1 MRSVRAMSVH
11 CQASARRGTG
21 RGQVGDCPGTVPD
34 LSPRPQ
40 LYCRPR
46 VSNSEVPPMRR
57 RLIGSILLAFA
68 VVAGTNITLAARP
81 LYVVCTVPGALDIFI
96 VVDNF

>member
-1 MRSVRAMSVH
+1 
-11 CQASARRGTG
+11 
-21 RGQVGDCPGTVPD
+21 
-34 LSPRPQ
+34 
-40 LYCRPR
+40 
-46 VSNSEVPPMRR
+46 MRR

-96 VVDNF
+96 VVDNFGGVGGAVQHCVQFWNGFPRGFSN